1 MLLHV
6 HELQVGYERR
16 AILPPFS
23 LHVERGQV
31 WAVIGPNGAGKSTF
45 LRTLL
50 GLQAPVAG
58 VIERASGPIGYVPQR
73 TEIDVAVPQ
82 RVCDLVRMGTERR
95 WSVLRPWAA
104 RRHPGVERAMADT
117 DVMSLAKQPWRQLS
131 EGQKQRVLL
140 AQALAGDP
148 ALLVLDEPTSAMDLH
163 AEAAIF
169 QLLDRLRV
177 ERQLGVIVI
186 SHHLALLAAHATHFV
201 LLDKDESL
209 ALVLDRA
216 AMLAHPDFV
225 ERYGRA
231 LHRPRVV
238 QEGTTHA

>member
-1 MLLHV
+1 
-6 HELQVGYERR
+6 
-16 AILPPFS
+16 
-23 LHVERGQV
+23 
-31 WAVIGPNGAGKSTF
+31 
-45 LRTLL
+45 
-50 GLQAPVAG
+50 
-58 VIERASGPIGYVPQR
+58 
-73 TEIDVAVPQ
+73 
-82 RVCDLVRMGTERR
+82 
-95 WSVLRPWAA
+95 
-104 RRHPGVERAMADT
+104 MADT